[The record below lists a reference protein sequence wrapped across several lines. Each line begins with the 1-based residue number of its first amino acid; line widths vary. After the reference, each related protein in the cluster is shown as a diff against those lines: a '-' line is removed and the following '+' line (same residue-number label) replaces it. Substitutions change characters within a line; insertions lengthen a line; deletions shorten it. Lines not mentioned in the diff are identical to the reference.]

1 MSCICDLNIEQ
12 QDARKAASSHPYS
25 KEVKGT
31 ACVHTPAHVLGLPVC
46 LTSSS
51 TGSAPGKEDEN
62 KKRKRVYV
70 AVTDKKA
77 KAQLGESSS
86 GRRDCLP
93 VSFSKIRSMG

>member
-1 MSCICDLNIEQ
+1 MRW
-12 QDARKAASSHPYS
+12 DAHKAASSYPYS
-25 KEVKGT
+25 EEVKGT
-31 ACVHTPAHVLGLPVC
+31 ECMHAAAHVLGVPVC

-51 TGSAPGKEDEN
+51 TRSAPGKEDED
-62 KKRKRVYV
+62 KKQKHVYE

-77 KAQLGESSS
+77 KTQLGESSN